1 MKTVKIIDNQLFV
14 TRKKKSIVAIE
25 DIILLTSESNYT
37 WLHMQEGR
45 PILAPITLRLF
56 DIALSQKGFMRVNRG
71 CMVNQIHIERTL
83 IHDSMIYLTNGYSAS
98 ISRRQKALYEM
109 KLKPNGAISS

>member
-14 TRKKKSIVAIE
+14 TLKKKSIVAI
-25 DIILLTSESNYT
+25 DNIILLKSESNYT
-37 WLHMQEGR
+37 WLHMLDSK

-56 DIALSQKGFMRVNRG
+56 DIVLSQKGFRRVNRG

-98 ISRRQKALYEM
+98 ISRRQKALYDR
-109 KLKPNGAISS
+109 KLGPVGTILS